1 METVLIME
9 SHIAESLLAMIKP
22 LILLT
27 ALFFGCSIA
36 QKEVLGE
43 FKWKNRV
50 LIVSDSEKKNLSN
63 KIKRDYSMEF
73 EDRDLVV
80 VKVIGNEVFLNGR
93 LASESLSQSI
103 LLIVEDSLD
112 SNDLVLI
119 GKDGKVKNRYNSE
132 NGINLVFQDID
143 SMPMRIR
150 EMK

>member
-1 METVLIME
+1 
-9 SHIAESLLAMIKP
+9 MIRL

-27 ALFFGCSIA
+27 ALFFGCSII
-36 QKEVLGE
+36 QKEGLRE

-50 LIVSDSEKKNLSN
+50 LIVADSEKKNLCN

-103 LLIVEDSLD
+103 LLIVEDSVD

>member
-1 METVLIME
+1 
-9 SHIAESLLAMIKP
+9 MIRL

-27 ALFFGCSIA
+27 ALFFGCSII
-36 QKEVLGE
+36 QKEGLRE

-50 LIVSDSEKKNLSN
+50 LIVADSEKKNLCN

-103 LLIVEDSLD
+103 LLIVEDSVD

-119 GKDGKVKNRYNSE
+119 GKDGKVKNRYSSE
-132 NGINLVFQDID
+132 NGINLVLQDID

>member
-1 METVLIME
+1 
-9 SHIAESLLAMIKP
+9 MIRL

-27 ALFFGCSIA
+27 ALFFGCSII
-36 QKEVLGE
+36 QKEGLRE

-50 LIVSDSEKKNLSN
+50 LIVADSEKKNLSN

-103 LLIVEDSLD
+103 LLIVEDSVD

-119 GKDGKVKNRYNSE
+119 GKDGKVKNRYSSE
-132 NGINLVFQDID
+132 NGINLVLQDID

>member
-1 METVLIME
+1 MNK
-9 SHIAESLLAMIKP
+9 LLP
-22 LILLT
+22 ILAL
-27 ALFFGCSIA
+27 LFFGCSIVH
-36 QKEVLGE
+36 EEGLRE
-43 FKWKNRV
+43 FKWKNRI
-50 LIVSDSEKKNLSN
+50 LIIADSDKKNLSN

-93 LASESLSQSI
+93 LASDSLSQSI

-143 SMPMRIR
+143 SMPMRIK

>member
-1 METVLIME
+1 
-9 SHIAESLLAMIKP
+9 MIRL

-27 ALFFGCSIA
+27 ALFFGCSII
-36 QKEVLGE
+36 QKEGLRE

-50 LIVSDSEKKNLSN
+50 LIVADSKKKNLSN

-103 LLIVEDSLD
+103 LLIVEDSVD
-112 SNDLVLI
+112 SSDLVLI

-132 NGINLVFQDID
+132 NGIKLVFQDID

>member
-1 METVLIME
+1 
-9 SHIAESLLAMIKP
+9 MIRL

-27 ALFFGCSIA
+27 ALFFGCSII
-36 QKEVLGE
+36 QKEGLRE

-50 LIVSDSEKKNLSN
+50 LIVADSEKKNLSN
-63 KIKRDYSMEF
+63 KIKKDYSMEF
-73 EDRDLVV
+73 EDRDLDV

-103 LLIVEDSLD
+103 LLIVEDSVD

-132 NGINLVFQDID
+132 NGIKLVFQDID

>member
-1 METVLIME
+1 
-9 SHIAESLLAMIKP
+9 MIRL

-27 ALFFGCSIA
+27 ALFFGCSII
-36 QKEVLGE
+36 QKEGLRE

-50 LIVSDSEKKNLSN
+50 LIVADSEKKNLSN

-80 VKVIGNEVFLNGR
+80 VKVIGNEVFLNDR

-103 LLIVEDSLD
+103 LLIVEDSVD

-119 GKDGKVKNRYNSE
+119 GKDGKVKNRYSSE
-132 NGINLVFQDID
+132 NGINLVLQDID